1 MSAVQQYPRK
11 SPARTALPPE
21 TATASPRTCRPV
33 GIRLDFAGHGADVI
47 LVGHMHSMATSTIA
61 WVGFCSF
68 ILIMLA
74 IDLGVFN
81 RKPHEI
87 SNRNAVV
94 WSVVWI
100 PLALLFF
107 LLLLGPLGWELF
119 GRARHQKALEFI
131 TGYLI
136 ELSLSVDNL
145 FVFLLI
151 FTYFKVPPKYQHRVL
166 YWGVLGALVM
176 RVTMILVGTELINR
190 FHWVIYLLG
199 AFLVYTGIQM
209 LRSGETELEPDKQPI
224 IRFITRHVPVVR
236 HYERQK
242 FFTRVDGKRV
252 GTLLFLVLIV
262 VEVTDLVFAVDS
274 IPAIFGV
281 TTDRFI
287 VYTSNVFAILG
298 LRTFYFLL
306 AGVVEKFHY
315 LKVGLGIVLG
325 FIGVKMLLPVLSR
338 LLATAFQAL
347 GYSRAAGAMS
357 HFAEI
362 PIVIALAL
370 VGFVLVAS
378 VAASLIWPVK
388 TSAEDEE

>member
-1 MSAVQQYPRK
+1 
-11 SPARTALPPE
+11 
-21 TATASPRTCRPV
+21 
-33 GIRLDFAGHGADVI
+33 
-47 LVGHMHSMATSTIA
+47 MHSLATSTLA

-68 ILIMLA
+68 IFLMLA

-81 RKPHEI
+81 RRPHEI
-87 SNRNAVV
+87 SYRNAAI
-94 WSVVWI
+94 WSVVWVA
-100 PLALLFF
+100 LALIFAGLLF
-107 LLLLGPLGWELF
+107 GPLGWHLF
-119 GRARHQKALEFI
+119 GNEQHQKGLEFL

-151 FTYFKVPPKYQHRVL
+151 FSYFKVPPKYQHRVL

-176 RVTMILVGTELINR
+176 RVSMILVGTELINR
-190 FHWVIYLLG
+190 FNWVIYLLG
-199 AFLVYTGIQM
+199 AFLVYTGVQM
-209 LRSGETELEPDKQPI
+209 LRGGETELEPDKQPI
-224 IRFITRHVPVVR
+224 IRFITRHVRIVR

-242 FFTRVDGKRV
+242 FFTKVDGKRV

-325 FIGVKMLLPVLSR
+325 FIGVKMLLPLLVKLAALVLHALHYDGVAEGLHR
-338 LLATAFQAL
+338 YEHIPIWGAL
-347 GYSRAAGAMS
+347 G
-357 HFAEI
+357 
-362 PIVIALAL
+362 
-370 VGFVLVAS
+370 FVAVVLLSS
-378 VAASLIWPVK
+378 VAASLLWPRRPVE
-388 TSAEDEE
+388 EDE